1 MCIIM
6 YMLSKFVDVNI
17 VHMCGHYILS

>member
-1 MCIIM
+1 
-6 YMLSKFVDVNI
+6 MLSKFVDVNI